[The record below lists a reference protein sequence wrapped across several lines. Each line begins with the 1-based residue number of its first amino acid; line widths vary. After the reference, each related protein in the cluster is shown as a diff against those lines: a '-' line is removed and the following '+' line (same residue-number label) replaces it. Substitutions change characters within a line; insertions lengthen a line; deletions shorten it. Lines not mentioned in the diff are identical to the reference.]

1 MNFFLVSHVVLASFL
16 IVTCLVCA
24 PFSWQ
29 KDVFV
34 VAEPGELADKFLQN
48 VKFSLLSLMRAHHR
62 RDASIV
68 TGISNIA
75 DLVARRPCFQI
86 GGVVHR
92 YIGRQTQ
99 VYCLLG
105 ASFC

>member
-1 MNFFLVSHVVLASFL
+1 M
-16 IVTCLVCA
+16 TCLVFA
-24 PFSWQ
+24 PFSWK

-48 VKFSLLSLMRAHHR
+48 VKFSLLPVMRAHHWKG
-62 RDASIV
+62 ASIV
-68 TGISNIA
+68 TGISTIA

-99 VYCLLG
+99 VCFLLVP
-105 ASFC
+105 SFC